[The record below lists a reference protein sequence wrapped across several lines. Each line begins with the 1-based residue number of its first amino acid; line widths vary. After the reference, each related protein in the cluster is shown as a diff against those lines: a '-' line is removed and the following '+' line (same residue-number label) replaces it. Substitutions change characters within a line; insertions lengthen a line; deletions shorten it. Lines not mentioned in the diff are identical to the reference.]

1 MNSYIF
7 AGIVAVTLLINFV
20 WAFLKRKGITF
31 SIYAADPNKHNSL
44 IIALS
49 LVGTIVGGGMFIAV
63 GQIGY
68 EAGIVGYVLGFIYLI
83 GLVIVG
89 IFAKTIRDMM
99 DKDNCDSLLD
109 LLGSLYGNRVTF
121 QFCFVNLIMYT
132 FLLAAQ
138 FVGLFLFAQYVQ
150 SLTGILWLPWSL
162 VIFAVI
168 VIFFYPV
175 VGGLRKDIRTDII
188 QVSIVLLA
196 SIIILWQIISKGI
209 LCSMWEQL
217 SPSHLSGTGYGMVFV
232 VGAILFLTPSFLVR
246 MDIWQRIRA
255 ANSEKASMRA
265 FWIAGIISCFFF
277 IFFTTIGMWAYV
289 LNLPSGKYS
298 TFELINQQFQN
309 PVILGV
315 IFGAFFAAVLSS
327 ADTFINNT
335 SLFLTRITFS
345 SLWAKKREESA
356 DKSLLYWSR
365 VFAIGFIVISLALAY
380 IIPNFVDLLVG
391 AFSLLLIY
399 LPTIL
404 GLFVE
409 TWRDKKASFWS
420 SNLGV
425 ILFVI
430 LFFGWNPKMAFAP
443 AVIVSIITY
452 SLVHITT
459 GRKQT
464 WDVK

>member
-1 MNSYIF
+1 MNSYVF
-7 AGIVAVTLLINFV
+7 FGIVAATLLINFV
-20 WAFLKRKGITF
+20 WAFLKRKGVTF
-31 SIYAADPNKHNSL
+31 SIYAADPNKYNSL

-83 GLVIVG
+83 GLAIVG
-89 IFAKTIRDMM
+89 AFAKTIRDMM
-99 DKDNCDSLLD
+99 DKGSHDSLLD

-138 FVGLFLFAQYVQ
+138 FIGLFLFAQYVQ
-150 SLTGILWLPWSL
+150 NLTGILWLPWSL

-175 VGGLRKDIRTDII
+175 VGGLRKDIRTDIF

-196 SIIILWQIISKGI
+196 SIIILWQILSKGI
-209 LCSMWEQL
+209 LGSMWSQL
-217 SPSHLSGTGYGMVFV
+217 PPSHFSGTGYGIVFV

-255 ANSEKASMRA
+255 ASSEKASKRA

-277 IFFTTIGMWAYV
+277 VFFTTIGMWAHV
-289 LNLPSGKYS
+289 LNLPGGKYS
-298 TFELINQQFQN
+298 TLELINQQFQN
-309 PVILGV
+309 PVILGI

-327 ADTFINNT
+327 ADTFINNI
-335 SLFLTRITFS
+335 SLFLTRMVFP
-345 SLWAKKREESA
+345 SLWAKKQEESA
-356 DKSLLYWSR
+356 DKSLLHWSR
-365 VFAIGFIVISLALAY
+365 IFAVGFIVVSLVLAY
-380 IIPNFVDLLVG
+380 IMPNFVDLLVG

-404 GLFVE
+404 GLFIE
-409 TWRDKKASFWS
+409 SWRDKRAAFRS

-430 LFFGWNPKMAFAP
+430 LFFWWNPKMAFVP
-443 AVIVSIITY
+443 AVIISIITY
-452 SLVHITT
+452 SLVHTTT
-459 GRKQT
+459 GRRQI
-464 WDVK
+464 